1 MYADDLLLLAL
12 SLKDLQS
19 MVDICCNEFDAL
31 DLQINFKKSICIRIG
46 KRHNEKVA
54 PLIINNQA
62 LVWKQELRY
71 LGVFVVSAN
80 TFDCNL
86 QTARQKFYKA
96 LNGIFAK
103 IGTHASPAT
112 TLSLVN
118 SYCLPVLLYGTEA
131 LLIKS
136 KVVKSLENAYRAAF
150 AKIFHTFNNDII
162 VNCQYYCNMLPLSY
176 IIDIRH
182 LNFYNCLQT
191 TSNDYLKLHFL
202 RSGSRDFKSLLN
214 KYNLKSSDSR
224 YCFKSKLW
232 TAFAESL
239 QLA

>member
-1 MYADDLLLLAL
+1 MCNNAIMYADDLLLLAL

-31 DLQINFKKSICIRIG
+31 DLKINFKKSICIRIG

-86 QTARQKFYKA
+86 QTARHKFYKA

-112 TLSLVN
+112 LF
-118 SYCLPVLLYGTEA
+118 
-131 LLIKS
+131 
-136 KVVKSLENAYRAAF
+136 R
-150 AKIFHTFNNDII
+150 
-162 VNCQYYCNMLPLSY
+162 
-176 IIDIRH
+176 
-182 LNFYNCLQT
+182 
-191 TSNDYLKLHFL
+191 
-202 RSGSRDFKSLLN
+202 
-214 KYNLKSSDSR
+214 
-224 YCFKSKLW
+224 
-232 TAFAESL
+232 
-239 QLA
+239 